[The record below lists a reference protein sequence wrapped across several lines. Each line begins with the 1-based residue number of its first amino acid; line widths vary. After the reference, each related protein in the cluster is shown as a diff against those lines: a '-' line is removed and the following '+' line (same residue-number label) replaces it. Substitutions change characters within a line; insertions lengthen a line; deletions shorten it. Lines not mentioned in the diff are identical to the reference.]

1 MDHIVGHH
9 EIRTPKEAGMTCR
22 STHFSCECQ
31 RELLEDAVDSLAKVL
46 AGLEKYREGLALY
59 DRGRL
64 TKSVQG
70 IPGALSVLRR
80 ARLSKG

>member
-1 MDHIVGHH
+1 MSCEGGHH
-9 EIRTPKEAGMTCR
+9 ACVCK
-22 STHFSCECQ
+22 S
-31 RELLEDAVDSLAKVL
+31 ELLYDAVDSLAKIL
-46 AGLEKYREGLALY
+46 AGLEHYREGLAIY

-80 ARLSKG
+80 ARKV

>member
-1 MDHIVGHH
+1 MSCHG
-9 EIRTPKEAGMTCR
+9 G
-22 STHFSCECQ
+22 THFSCECQ
-31 RELLEDAVDSLAKVL
+31 RELLEDAIGSLARIL
-46 AGLEKYREGLALY
+46 AGLERYREGLALY

-80 ARLSKG
+80 ARLQQG

>member
-1 MDHIVGHH
+1 MSCEGGHH
-9 EIRTPKEAGMTCR
+9 ACVCK
-22 STHFSCECQ
+22 S
-31 RELLEDAVDSLAKVL
+31 ELLYDAVDSLAKIL
-46 AGLEKYREGLALY
+46 SGLERYREGLAIY

-80 ARLSKG
+80 AILSQG

>member
-1 MDHIVGHH
+1 MDNIVGHH
-9 EIRTPKEAGMTCR
+9 EIRTPQEAGM
-22 STHFSCECQ
+22 SCEGGHHACVCKS
-31 RELLEDAVDSLAKVL
+31 ELLYDAVDSLAKIL
-46 AGLEKYREGLALY
+46 SGLERYREGLAIY

-80 ARLSKG
+80 AILSQG

>member
-1 MDHIVGHH
+1 MDHIVGNN
-9 EIRTPKEAGMTCR
+9 EIRTPEEARMTCR

-31 RELLEDAVDSLAKVL
+31 RELLEDALDSLAHIL
-46 AGLEKYREGLALY
+46 AGLERYREGLAMY
-59 DRGRL
+59 DRGIL

-80 ARLSKG
+80 ARLAKG

>member
-1 MDHIVGHH
+1 MSCEGGHH
-9 EIRTPKEAGMTCR
+9 ACVCK
-22 STHFSCECQ
+22 S
-31 RELLEDAVDSLAKVL
+31 ELLYDAVDSLAKIL
-46 AGLEKYREGLALY
+46 SGLERYREGLALY

-80 ARLSKG
+80 ARLAQG

>member
-1 MDHIVGHH
+1 MSCEGGHH
-9 EIRTPKEAGMTCR
+9 ACVCKD
-22 STHFSCECQ
+22 
-31 RELLEDAVDSLAKVL
+31 ELLYDAVDSLAKILV
-46 AGLEKYREGLALY
+46 GLERYREGLALY

-80 ARLSKG
+80 ARLAQG

>member
-1 MDHIVGHH
+1 MDNIVGHH
-9 EIRTPKEAGMTCR
+9 EIRTPKETRM
-22 STHFSCECQ
+22 SCEGGHHACVCKS
-31 RELLEDAVDSLAKVL
+31 ELLYDAVDSLAKIL
-46 AGLEKYREGLALY
+46 AGLEHYREGLAIY

-80 ARLSKG
+80 ARLAHG